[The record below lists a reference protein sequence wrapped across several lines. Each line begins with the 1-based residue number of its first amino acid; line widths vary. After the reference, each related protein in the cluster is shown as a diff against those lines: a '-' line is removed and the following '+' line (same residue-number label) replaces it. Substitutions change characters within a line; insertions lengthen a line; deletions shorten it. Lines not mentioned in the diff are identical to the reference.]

1 MLGRPRLSKPLVAA
15 AAALAVSVGGLLV
28 GTAAPAS
35 AATCD
40 SGAGTTWSLT
50 RLGNAGGGATGNQQ
64 AVTTASNWGG
74 DNVCLYVPGTT
85 DGYAGSFT
93 VQNQPTAAFNGNVLA
108 YPDTNIGCEG
118 GYCSWQSG
126 LPAPVS
132 SGPDPIVSWNYNIW
146 NAAPDS
152 MWDALID
159 NEFSASCSGTNPAS
173 NANIAIYLDT
183 SNPLT
188 KLGLA
193 SGNRV
198 WIDGQP
204 WYTLHV
210 RDVQGGIYD
219 YKTEFAAARP
229 TSWGVSGLDVGAFY
243 TWVQNND
250 ANWDYGTNYLPPTDC
265 LQDIGT
271 GFELWN
277 DGYNLASQG
286 TWINLT
292 TSNPS
297 PSPSPSPSASAS
309 ATATAAPT
317 ATSAP
322 TTSPTDTSAPDPTD
336 SSTPTPTDTSTAAP
350 GDDST
355 PSPSPTG
362 S

>member
-1 MLGRPRLSKPLVAA
+1 MLGRPRLRRPLVAS
-15 AAALAVSVGGLLV
+15 AAALAVSFGGLLV
-28 GTAAPAS
+28 GTAAPAM
-35 AATCD
+35 AASCD
-40 SGAGTTWSLT
+40 SGAGTTWALT
-50 RLGNAGGGATGNQQ
+50 HLGNATGNSGNQQ

-85 DGYAGSFT
+85 NGYAGSFT

-108 YPDTNIGCEG
+108 FPDTNIGCEG
-118 GYCSWQSG
+118 GYCTWQSG

-159 NEFSASCSGTNPAS
+159 NEFSASCSGSNPAS

-193 SGNRV
+193 SGNPV
-198 WIDGQP
+198 WIDGRL

-210 RDVQGGIYD
+210 RDFQGGIYD
-219 YKTEFAAARP
+219 YKTEFSAVRQ

-243 TWVQNND
+243 TWVQNHD
-250 ANWDYGTNYLPPTDC
+250 ANWDYGSNYLPPTDC
-265 LQDIGT
+265 LQNIGT

-277 DGYNLASQG
+277 DGYNLSSQG

-292 TSNPS
+292 TNAS
-297 PSPSPSPSASAS
+297 PSPSPSPSASA
-309 ATATAAPT
+309 T
-317 ATSAP
+317 TSASSTP
-322 TTSPTDTSAPDPTD
+322 TPSPTDTSTPAPTD
-336 SSTPTPTDTSTAAP
+336 SSTPAPTDSSTPAPTDTSTP
-350 GDDST
+350 D
-355 PSPSPTG
+355 PSASPTA

>member
-1 MLGRPRLSKPLVAA
+1 MLGRPRLRRPLVAA
-15 AAALAVSVGGLLV
+15 AAALAVSFGGLLV
-28 GTAAPAS
+28 GTAAPAM
-35 AATCD
+35 AASCD
-40 SGAGTTWSLT
+40 SGAGTTWALT
-50 RLGNAGGGATGNQQ
+50 RLGNATGNSGNQQ

-85 DGYAGSFT
+85 NGYAGSFT
-93 VQNQPTAAFNGNVLA
+93 VQNTPTAAFNGNVLA
-108 YPDTNIGCEG
+108 FPDTNIGCEG
-118 GYCSWQSG
+118 GYCTWQSG
-126 LPAPVS
+126 LPALVS
-132 SGPDPIVSWNYNIW
+132 SGVDPIVSWNYNIW

-159 NEFSASCSGTNPAS
+159 NEFSASCSGANPAS

-183 SNPLT
+183 SNTLT

-193 SGNRV
+193 SANPVR
-198 WIDGQP
+198 IDGRL

-210 RDVQGGIYD
+210 RDFQGGIYD
-219 YKTEFAAARP
+219 YKTEFAAVHP

-250 ANWDYGTNYLPPTDC
+250 ANWDYGSNYLPPTDC
-265 LQDIGT
+265 LQNIGT

-292 TSNPS
+292 TSNAS
-297 PSPSPSPSASAS
+297 PSPSPTPSDS
-309 ATATAAPT
+309 ATATDSSTPD
-317 ATSAP
+317 P
-322 TTSPTDTSAPDPTD
+322 SPTDTSAPDPTD
-336 SSTPTPTDTSTAAP
+336 SSTPTATDSSTPDPTDTSTP
-350 GDDST
+350 D
-355 PSPSPTG
+355 PSASPTG

>member
-1 MLGRPRLSKPLVAA
+1 
-15 AAALAVSVGGLLV
+15 
-28 GTAAPAS
+28 
-35 AATCD
+35 
-40 SGAGTTWSLT
+40 
-50 RLGNAGGGATGNQQ
+50 
-64 AVTTASNWGG
+64 
-74 DNVCLYVPGTT
+74 
-85 DGYAGSFT
+85 
-93 VQNQPTAAFNGNVLA
+93 VLA
-108 YPDTNIGCEG
+108 YPDTDIGCEG

-126 LPAPVS
+126 LPALVS

-193 SGNRV
+193 SGNLV

-250 ANWDYGTNYLPPTDC
+250 ANWDYGSNHLPPTDC

-271 GFELWN
+271 GFEPAPRAADLGCVSEGLRRFAGPFVHELGTSL
-277 DGYNLASQG
+277 DGQG
-286 TWINLT
+286 LIHVVV
-292 TSNPS
+292 P
-297 PSPSPSPSASAS
+297 
-309 ATATAAPT
+309 AAAMEVKPLKK
-317 ATSAP
+317 P
-322 TTSPTDTSAPDPTD
+322 V
-336 SSTPTPTDTSTAAP
+336 
-350 GDDST
+350 GR
-355 PSPSPTG
+355 
-362 S
+362 

>member
-1 MLGRPRLSKPLVAA
+1 MLGRPRLRKPLVAA
-15 AAALAVSVGGLLV
+15 AAALAVSFGGLLV
-28 GTAAPAS
+28 GTAAPAM

-40 SGAGTTWSLT
+40 SGAGTTWALT
-50 RLGNAGGGATGNQQ
+50 HLGNASGNSGNQQ

-85 DGYAGSFT
+85 NGYAGSFT

-108 YPDTNIGCEG
+108 FPDTNIGCEG

-126 LPAPVS
+126 LPALVS
-132 SGPDPIVSWNYNIW
+132 AGPDPIVSWNYNIW

-159 NEFSASCSGTNPAS
+159 NEFSASCSGANPAS

-193 SGNRV
+193 SSNV
-198 WIDGQP
+198 AFIDGRL

-210 RDVQGGIYD
+210 RDFQGGIYD
-219 YKTEFAAARP
+219 YKTEFAAVRP
-229 TSWGVSGLDVGAFY
+229 SSWGVSGLDVGSFY
-243 TWVQNND
+243 TWVQNHD
-250 ANWDYGTNYLPPTDC
+250 SSWDYGSNYLPSTDC

-277 DGYNLASQG
+277 DGYNLSSQG

-292 TSNPS
+292 TNAA
-297 PSPSPSPSASAS
+297 SPSPSPSASATDS
-309 ATATAAPT
+309 STP
-317 ATSAP
+317 
-322 TTSPTDTSAPDPTD
+322 SPTDSSTPDPTD
-336 SSTPTPTDTSTAAP
+336 SSTPSPTDSSTP
-350 GDDST
+350 DPTDSST
-355 PSPSPTG
+355 PSPSPT
-362 S
+362 SS

>member
-1 MLGRPRLSKPLVAA
+1 MLGRPRLRKPLVAA
-15 AAALAVSVGGLLV
+15 AAALAVSLGGLLV
-28 GTAAPAS
+28 STAAPAM
-35 AATCD
+35 AASCD
-40 SGAGTTWSLT
+40 SGAGTTWALT
-50 RLGNAGGGATGNQQ
+50 HLGNATGNSGNQQ

-85 DGYAGSFT
+85 NGYAGSFT
-93 VQNQPTAAFNGNVLA
+93 VQNTPTAAFNGNVLA
-108 YPDTNIGCEG
+108 FPDTNIGCEG
-118 GYCSWQSG
+118 GYCTWQSG
-126 LPAPVS
+126 LPALVS
-132 SGPDPIVSWNYNIW
+132 SGVDPIVSWNYNIW

-159 NEFSASCSGTNPAS
+159 NEFSASCSGANPAS

-183 SNPLT
+183 SNTLT

-193 SGNRV
+193 SANPVR
-198 WIDGQP
+198 IDDRL

-210 RDVQGGIYD
+210 RDFQGGIYD
-219 YKTEFAAARP
+219 YKTEFAAVHP

-250 ANWDYGTNYLPPTDC
+250 ANWDYGSNYLPPTDC
-265 LQDIGT
+265 LQNIGT

-292 TSNPS
+292 TSNAS
-297 PSPSPSPSASAS
+297 PSPSPTPSDS
-309 ATATAAPT
+309 ATATDSSTPD
-317 ATSAP
+317 P
-322 TTSPTDTSAPDPTD
+322 SPTDTSAPGPTDSGTPTATD
-336 SSTPTPTDTSTAAP
+336 SSTPDPTDTSTP
-350 GDDST
+350 D
-355 PSPSPTG
+355 PSASPTG

>member
-1 MLGRPRLSKPLVAA
+1 MLGRPRLRKPLVAA
-15 AAALAVSVGGLLV
+15 AAALAVSLGGLLV
-28 GTAAPAS
+28 STAAPAM
-35 AATCD
+35 AASCD
-40 SGAGTTWSLT
+40 SGAGTTWALT
-50 RLGNAGGGATGNQQ
+50 RLGIADGGATGNQQ

-85 DGYAGSFT
+85 NAYAGSFT

-108 YPDTNIGCEG
+108 FPDTNIGCEG

-126 LPAPVS
+126 LPALVS
-132 SGPDPIVSWNYNIW
+132 SGPDPIVSWNYNTW

-159 NEFSASCSGTNPAS
+159 NEFSASCSGANPAF

-183 SNPLT
+183 SNTLT

-193 SGNRV
+193 SANPVR
-198 WIDGQP
+198 IDGRL

-210 RDVQGGIYD
+210 RDFQGGIYD
-219 YKTEFAAARP
+219 YKTEFAAVYP
-229 TSWGVSGLDVGAFY
+229 KSWGVSGLDVGAFY
-243 TWVQNND
+243 TWVQNHD
-250 ANWDYGTNYLPPTDC
+250 ANWDYGSNYLPPTDC
-265 LQDIGT
+265 LQNIGT

-292 TSNPS
+292 TSNAS
-297 PSPSPSPSASAS
+297 PSPSPTPSDS
-309 ATATAAPT
+309 ATPT
-317 ATSAP
+317 DSSTP
-322 TTSPTDTSAPDPTD
+322 TPSPTDTSAPDPTD
-336 SSTPTPTDTSTAAP
+336 SGTPTATDSSTPDPTDTSIP
-350 GDDST
+350 D
-355 PSPSPTG
+355 PSASPTG